1 MILVRLYTS
10 EEKIRGVKLSGHGGA
25 ARGNDLVCA
34 AVSAVAE
41 TALAGLLHYGG
52 DRVSWNLDEGLLS
65 IRILEPPEDDEEHEP
80 LNVIMNTL
88 AIGMREIAREH
99 PERVRVELEQDTGI
113 PDET

>member
-10 EEKIRGVKLSGHGGA
+10 QERIRGVKISGHGGA

-52 DRVSWNLDEGLLS
+52 DLVSWRLDEGFLS
-65 IRILEPPEDDEEHEP
+65 IRTPETGNEREP
-80 LNVIMNTL
+80 LNVIMTTL

-99 PERVRVELEQDTGI
+99 PERVRLELEQDTGI